1 MSEKSGRTPKYGY
14 FCEKGMR
21 MSQWENPG
29 YRDFSITGWEDLLL
43 AVSCVGIGLIAI
55 GVCALII
62 VAVIKLI

>member
-1 MSEKSGRTPKYGY
+1 
-14 FCEKGMR
+14 